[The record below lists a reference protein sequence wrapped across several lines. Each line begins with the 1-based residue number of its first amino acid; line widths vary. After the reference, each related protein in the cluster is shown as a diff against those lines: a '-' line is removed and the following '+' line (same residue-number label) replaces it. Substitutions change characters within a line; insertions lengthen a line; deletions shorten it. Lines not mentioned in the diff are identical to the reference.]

1 MHIQVYSDVQAIS
14 QATADRI
21 VQAIRETL
29 ETKSICTIALSGGS
43 TPNML
48 HRLLAAEPYST
59 QIDWSRLH
67 LFWGDERVVPFT
79 DERNNARMAF
89 ETLLNHVPVPP
100 DQIHVMRTDIPASDS
115 AIAYE
120 QILRQYFP
128 EGAPSFDILL
138 LGMGDDGH
146 TLSLFPGLSV
156 VQEQKNW
163 VSSFWLEAQKMERI
177 TITAPLALM
186 ASRVFFLTAGKNKAD
201 AFRQVIQGEWN
212 PNVYPAQLFRK
223 AQGEVYWFI
232 DQDLH
237 RSAAL

>member
-1 MHIQVYSDVQAIS
+1 MQIQVYADVPAIS
-14 QATADRI
+14 RAAANRL
-21 VQAIRETL
+21 VQVIRETL

-79 DERNNARMAF
+79 DERNNARMAY

-100 DQIHVMRTDIPASDS
+100 DQIHVMRTDMPASDS

-120 QILRQYFP
+120 QILRQYFQ
-128 EGAPSFDILL
+128 EGEPSFDILL

-146 TLSLFPGLSV
+146 TLSLFPGLAV
-156 VQEQKNW
+156 VQEQQHW
-163 VSSFWLEAQKMERI
+163 VSSFWLEAQQMERI
-177 TITAPLALM
+177 TVTAPLALL
-186 ASRVFFLTAGKNKAD
+186 ASKVFFLTAGKNKAE
-201 AFRQVIQGEWN
+201 AFKEVIQGEWN
-212 PNVYPAQLFRK
+212 PALYPAQLFRK
-223 AQGEVYWFI
+223 AKGEVYWYI
-232 DQDLH
+232 DQELQ
-237 RSAAL
+237 RAAAL